1 MILCEIYNI
10 EEWEERENRVSV
22 ADLPCWIFPWE
33 PQSTHSWAGQKKRKR
48 KLRARRAEV
57 SGSALFLE
65 TKWSSDHV
73 FPKIH
78 SYCWVQQQECKTL

>member
-33 PQSTHSWAGQKKRKR
+33 PQSTHSWAGQKKEKEKIESEESGGQWFSFVSRNEMEFWSCISQNPFI
-48 KLRARRAEV
+48 LLGTTARV
-57 SGSALFLE
+57 
-65 TKWSSDHV
+65 
-73 FPKIH
+73 
-78 SYCWVQQQECKTL
+78 